1 VSISVAVSWVMK
13 PLADELI
20 GRDPRVPGERL
31 QCRFYPAVV
40 CRALTYTAEYGIA
53 AGL

>member
-1 VSISVAVSWVMK
+1 MK

-20 GRDPRVPGERL
+20 GRDPQAPGEGLR
-31 QCRFYPAVV
+31 CRFYAAVV
-40 CRALTYTAEYGIA
+40 CRAFTYTAEYGIA